1 MTGRVIAGRY
11 NLQHPIGRGA
21 MGVVWRARD
30 QLLDRDVAVKEVV
43 ISALIGADERRN
55 AYQRTL
61 REARTAARLSH
72 RGVVAVY
79 DVAEEDGR
87 PWIVMELVP
96 SQSLDQVLVVDGRL
110 PPARAGRIGQQLLS
124 ALAAAHL
131 AGVLHR
137 DVKPSNVLIA
147 TNRIGEGWDER
158 AVLTDFGIAQFE
170 GDPRLT
176 QTGMVMGSPG
186 FTAPERIRG
195 SDASPASDLWSLG
208 ATIYA
213 AVEGRGPYEQRGG
226 AITTMS
232 AIINEDAPIAP
243 HAGRLAP
250 LIAAL
255 LRRDPSARPSASA
268 AARMFAQ
275 ALPQLP
281 ETTEE
286 PPAMSHPPTV
296 RSAYVPPPA
305 EPLASAPATAPDG
318 ARSEKLAPSAK
329 GLVTKKPS
337 AKDRAAAAK
346 APAEPAKEAQEQEA
360 QEARPAEKP
369 EEAEEAASAV
379 SADAA
384 EATDSAD
391 APVAAAP
398 EPRPAPAAESEPA
411 AETETE
417 SKSESKSEPAA
428 ETTGFKVPAPEAAE
442 VPVPGAAAPADAPAA
457 ESKAAAALLEAP
469 PAAEAAGARAADTVI
484 PGKGPVGYQPTQVP
498 VPVAQIT
505 TPAAAQ
511 SAAAPAKPAEP
522 KPAEPKPV
530 EPKPTPS
537 KPAEPRLGPT
547 FTAAK
552 PTGRAVPTFSAAN
565 SAAPARPVRPSRPV
579 TPPAEQRP
587 AYGPNA
593 LAQGY
598 QPPQGGSTTPFPP
611 SGAHYGPLASQY
623 AGPSQLYPDLARQY
637 PPGTGGGRAGRG
649 RGQSRRILWLVVAVI
664 IAAAIGVGTALALNN
679 NSGSGTGAGAVP
691 SVADTPTGFKS
702 VDALNNPSTALPA
715 ADWSTQ
721 TVTAAAVHSAAAGFS
736 IDVPPGWTKTPK
748 GLATDF
754 NGPGGTLL
762 EVDLTQQST
771 SDMLTAAK
779 QVETATHFRDYK
791 RLNLQRE
798 PVRHALGAVWK
809 FNWTPAGGVKFTVD
823 DIFFAQQTSA
833 GVQDYAV
840 YLRSPS
846 STFGSKSL
854 SLFEEM
860 LRTFQT
866 VPTT

>member
-43 ISALIGADERRN
+43 ISASIGADERRN

-96 SQSLDQVLVVDGRL
+96 SQSLDQVLVVEGRL
-110 PPARAGRIGQQLLS
+110 PAARAGRIGQQVLS
-124 ALAAAHL
+124 ALAAAHS

-147 TNRIGEGWDER
+147 TSKAGDGWDER

-213 AVEGRGPYEQRGG
+213 AVEGRGPYEKRGG

-243 HAGRLAP
+243 HAGQLAP
-250 LIAAL
+250 VIAAL

-275 ALPQLP
+275 ALPLLSDA
-281 ETTEE
+281 TEE
-286 PPAMSHPPTV
+286 PSVPPHPPTV
-296 RSAYVPPPA
+296 RSAYVP
-305 EPLASAPATAPDG
+305 
-318 ARSEKLAPSAK
+318 
-329 GLVTKKPS
+329 
-337 AKDRAAAAK
+337 
-346 APAEPAKEAQEQEA
+346 APAEPVASAPVTAPDDARSEEKPAPAAQEQPAAGKSAAEKPAQEA
-360 QEARPAEKP
+360 QESPSAAEAVDAAPAIS
-369 EEAEEAASAV
+369 ADSAV
-379 SADAA
+379 ETDSADAA
-384 EATDSAD
+384 E
-391 APVAAAP
+391 PG
-398 EPRPAPAAESEPA
+398 AESEPV
-411 AETETE
+411 AEAGP
-417 SKSESKSEPAA
+417 EPAVATA
-428 ETTGFKVPAPEAAE
+428 EFKVPAPKVPR
-442 VPVPGAAAPADAPAA
+442 VPVPEAVPADAAAA
-457 ESKAAAALLEAP
+457 ELKPAAALLDPP
-469 PAAEAAGARAADTVI
+469 PAAEAARPRSAETVI
-484 PGKGPVGYQPTQVP
+484 PAPEPAGYQPTQVS
-498 VPVAQIT
+498 V
-505 TPAAAQ
+505 PAARVTPSAPAQ
-511 SAAAPAKPAEP
+511 PTVAPAKPAE
-522 KPAEPKPV
+522 
-530 EPKPTPS
+530 S
-537 KPAEPRLGPT
+537 KPAPPKPGPT

-552 PTGRAVPTFSAAN
+552 PTDRAAPKFSGAN
-565 SAAPARPVRPSRPV
+565 SAAPARPVRPSAPPPDNHPV
-579 TPPAEQRP
+579 
-587 AYGPNA
+587 YGPA
-593 LAQGY
+593 GPGQGY
-598 QPPQGGSTTPFPP
+598 PPPGSSTAPFPP
-611 SGAHYGPLASQY
+611 SGASYGPAAGQY
-623 AGPSQLYPDLARQY
+623 AGPSQPYPDLGQY
-637 PPGTGGGRAGRG
+637 TPGTRGGRAGRG
-649 RGQSRRILWLVVAVI
+649 RGAGRRILWLVVAVI
-664 IAAAIGVGTALALNN
+664 VAAAIGVGTALALNKN
-679 NSGSGTGAGAVP
+679 GNTGAANAGNTSSPSVVP
-691 SVADTPTGFKS
+691 SVADTPSGFKS

-715 ADWSTQ
+715 ADWSTK
-721 TVTAAAVHSAAAGFS
+721 TVTATAANSAAAGFS
-736 IDVPPGWTKTPK
+736 IDVPPGWTETRK

-754 NGPGGTLL
+754 NGPGDLLL
-762 EVDLTQQST
+762 EVDLTGQPT

-779 QVETATHFRDYK
+779 QVEAATHFRDYK

-798 PVRHALGAVWK
+798 PVRHAEGAVWK
-809 FNWTPAGGVKFTVD
+809 FNWTPAGGVQLTVD

-840 YLRSPS
+840 YIRSPS
-846 STFGSKSL
+846 STFGSTSL
-854 SLFEEM
+854 PLFDKM
-860 LRTFQT
+860 LPTFQT
-866 VPTT
+866 VTSS

>member
-1 MTGRVIAGRY
+1 MPPMTGRVIAGRY

-96 SQSLDQVLVVDGRL
+96 SQSLDQVLVVEGRL

-147 TNRIGEGWDER
+147 TNRTGEGWDER

-195 SDASPASDLWSLG
+195 SDATPASDLWSLG

-243 HAGRLAP
+243 HAGQLAP
-250 LIAAL
+250 IIAAL

-305 EPLASAPATAPDG
+305 EPLASTPVTAPEGARPGKPAPA
-318 ARSEKLAPSAK
+318 KKSA
-329 GLVTKKPS
+329 
-337 AKDRAAAAK
+337 AKDEAAAVK
-346 APAEPAKEAQEQEA
+346 APAKPAREA
-360 QEARPAEKP
+360 QEAQAVQETPSAEKAA
-369 EEAEEAASAV
+369 EAEEAASVA
-379 SADAA
+379 SADPA
-384 EATDSAD
+384 EETDSGD
-391 APVAAAP
+391 AVPAAAAP
-398 EPRPAPAAESEPA
+398 EPRPAPEAESEPA
-411 AETETE
+411 PG
-417 SKSESKSEPAA
+417 SKSEPAA
-428 ETTGFKVPAPEAAE
+428 ETAEFKVSAPDAADA
-442 VPVPGAAAPADAPAA
+442 PVPGAAAPADAPAGEA
-457 ESKAAAALLEAP
+457 KAAAALLDAP
-469 PAAEAAGARAADTVI
+469 PAAEAAGSRAADTVT
-484 PGKGPVGYQPTQVP
+484 PAKGPVGYQPTEVS
-498 VPVAQIT
+498 VPVARIT
-505 TPAAAQ
+505 PPAAAQ
-511 SAAAPAKPAEP
+511 SSAAPAKPAEP
-522 KPAEPKPV
+522 KPAEPKPAAAKAA
-530 EPKPTPS
+530 EPKSTPP
-537 KPAEPRLGPT
+537 KPGPT

-552 PTGRAVPTFSAAN
+552 PTGRAVPTFSAAGP
-565 SAAPARPVRPSRPV
+565 AAPARPSRPV

-587 AYGPNA
+587 AYGPNTP
-593 LAQGY
+593 AQGN
-598 QPPQGGSTTPFPP
+598 QPPQGGGTTPFPP
-611 SGAHYGPLASQY
+611 SGANYGPAAGQY
-623 AGPSQLYPDLARQY
+623 AGPSQPYPDLARQY
-637 PPGTGGGRAGRG
+637 PPGSVGGRAGRG

-664 IAAAIGVGTALALNN
+664 VAAAIGVGTALALNN
-679 NSGSGTGAGAVP
+679 NGGGTGAGGAGAVP

-702 VDALNNPSTALPA
+702 IDALNNPSTALPA

-721 TVTAAAVHSAAAGFS
+721 TVTADAVHSAAAGFS

-754 NGPGGTLL
+754 NGPGDLLL

-771 SDMLTAAK
+771 PDMLTAAR
-779 QVETATHFRDYK
+779 QVEAATHFRDYK
-791 RLNLQRE
+791 RLNLERE
-798 PVRHALGAVWK
+798 PVRHAPGAVWK
-809 FNWTPAGGVKFTVD
+809 FNWTPVGGVKLTVD

-846 STFGSKSL
+846 STFSRKSL
-854 SLFEEM
+854 PLFEKM
-860 LRTFQT
+860 LQTFQT
-866 VPTT
+866 VPAA